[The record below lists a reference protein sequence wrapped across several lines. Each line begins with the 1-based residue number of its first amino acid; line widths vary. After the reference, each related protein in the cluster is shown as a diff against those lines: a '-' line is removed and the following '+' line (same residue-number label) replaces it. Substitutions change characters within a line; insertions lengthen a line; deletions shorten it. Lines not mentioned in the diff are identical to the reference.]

1 LQSSLLSTSNN
12 ETSSRERER
21 DGTKKKEKTERTK
34 GERRGRIQGTDRE
47 RPERRKIRGKKR
59 RKNRNREREALIA
72 QETITSRFRLQQHA
86 QPSLLSPAFANF
98 INPLL
103 LCTAGSL
110 V

>member
-12 ETSSRERER
+12 ETSREREK
-21 DGTKKKEKTERTK
+21 DGTKKMEKTERTK

-86 QPSLLSPAFANF
+86 QASLLSPAFANS
-98 INPLL
+98 INPFM
-103 LCTAGSL
+103 
-110 V
+110 